1 MAIALTTITNSIAA
15 VSVSGVAMKALSDI
29 QVTVDSRAVI
39 FQPEPVEFMS
49 NVAVTVAANQGSNGT
64 SPSYNVEYDLKYALF
79 YAPLGASRHL
89 ESFGEALAKALTVA
103 DAILTTLV
111 YSGAVTIKLGGISTP
126 GPIVDPAGNSFFG
139 CYVTLHVLEF
149 VN

>member
-1 MAIALTTITNSIAA
+1 
-15 VSVSGVAMKALSDI
+15 
-29 QVTVDSRAVI
+29 
-39 FQPEPVEFMS
+39 
-49 NVAVTVAANQGSNGT
+49 
-64 SPSYNVEYDLKYALF
+64 VEYDLKYALF
-79 YAPLGASRHL
+79 YAPIGVSRQLEDYGA
-89 ESFGEALAKALTVA
+89 ALAKALTVC

-111 YSGAVTIKLGGISTP
+111 YSGAVKVEFRGVSTP